1 MNITAIVGA
10 GITAAA
16 TAVVLRRFG
25 GEFGLFV
32 SLAASIMIL
41 YAVVTSI
48 TPVVELM
55 NELSDEVGAQSQYI
69 LIMMKALAVC
79 IVTRLA
85 SECCRDSGEGA
96 IATKLEFAG
105 KTAVLLTAV
114 PLFRTI
120 LDIIRGLVL

>member
-10 GITAAA
+10 GLTAAA
-16 TAVVLRRFG
+16 AAALLRRFG

-32 SLAASIMIL
+32 SLAASIMIIL
-41 YAVVTSI
+41 AVVSSI
-48 TPVVELM
+48 SPLIELVD
-55 NELSDEVGAQSQYI
+55 ELSDETGTGSEYI
-69 LIMMKALAVC
+69 MILMKALAVC

-96 IATKLEFAG
+96 IAAKVEFAG
-105 KTAVLLTAV
+105 KAAVLLIAV

-120 LDIIRGLVL
+120 LDIVRSLIL

>member
-10 GITAAA
+10 GLTAAA
-16 TAVVLRRFG
+16 AAALLRRFG

-32 SLAASIMIL
+32 SLAASIMIIL
-41 YAVVTSI
+41 AVVTSI
-48 TPVVELM
+48 SPLIELVD
-55 NELSDEVGAQSQYI
+55 ELSEETGTASEYI
-69 LIMMKALAVC
+69 MILMKALAVC

-96 IATKLEFAG
+96 IAAKVEFAG
-105 KTAVLLTAV
+105 KAAVLLIAV

-120 LDIIRGLVL
+120 LDIVRSLIL

>member
-10 GITAAA
+10 GLTAAA
-16 TAVVLRRFG
+16 AAALLRRFG

-32 SLAASIMIL
+32 SLAASIMIIL
-41 YAVVTSI
+41 AVVTSI
-48 TPVVELM
+48 SPLIELVD
-55 NELSDEVGAQSQYI
+55 ELSEETGTGSEYI
-69 LIMMKALAVC
+69 MILMKALAVC

-96 IATKLEFAG
+96 IAAKVEFAG
-105 KTAVLLTAV
+105 KAAVLLIAV

-120 LDIIRGLVL
+120 LDIVRSLIL

>member
-10 GITAAA
+10 GLTAAA
-16 TAVVLRRFG
+16 AAALLRRFG

-32 SLAASIMIL
+32 SLAASIMIIL
-41 YAVVTSI
+41 AVVSSI
-48 TPVVELM
+48 SPLIELVD
-55 NELSDEVGAQSQYI
+55 ELSEETGTGSEYI
-69 LIMMKALAVC
+69 MILMKALAVC

-96 IATKLEFAG
+96 IAAKVEFAG
-105 KTAVLLTAV
+105 KAAVLLIAV

-120 LDIIRGLVL
+120 LDIVRSLIL